1 MVGPI
6 AQGGA
11 GGIAAGELTQQRLQ
25 IPAMAEALQI
35 PHQGQGA
42 IGATAPA
49 HAGAILQAYGHQ
61 HGMRFRR
68 KAFNHAIAR
77 GVQSERAQGVAETA
91 DIPQDGW
98 QDREMGQGF
107 NAH

>member
-11 GGIAAGELTQQRLQ
+11 GGIAAGELTQQRRQ

-49 HAGAILQAYGHQ
+49 HAGAILQAYGYK

-91 DIPQDGW
+91 DIPQDGR